1 MTVERMPFRPYAAEL
16 AMHDIKWIREEPAGL
31 IDALARRG
39 NNSGEAKG
47 AAEALVAKLLDL
59 DTRRRETLTKLE
71 TLLARRNAASK
82 EIGQAKAKKDE
93 AAASALMAEVA
104 KLKEDVP
111 ALEQEAK
118 RIEKALEDELAAIP
132 NAPLAEVPQGADE
145 HDNVEKSRFGAPR
158 TYAFTP
164 KQHFEVGEGLGQMD
178 FETAAK
184 LSGARFVVNKGPL
197 ARLERALGQFF
208 LDVHT
213 GEHGYMEVNPPILV
227 RDEAMFGTAQLPK
240 FREDQFS
247 AVNQNDLLTHFG
259 DLLIEENWLFE
270 SIDLS
275 HNQGRMGQRL
285 TAQGLK
291 ERLALE
297 LKEKAATAA
306 SLWLIPTAEVPL
318 TNLVRESILSEE
330 ELPMRLTACTPC
342 FRAEAGAAGR
352 DTRGMIRQHQFTK
365 VELVS
370 ITTPERSAEE
380 HERMLACAEAVLKKL
395 DLAYRVVTLC
405 TGDMGFASQKT
416 YDIEVWLPGQNAYRE
431 ISSCSVCGD
440 FQARRMN
447 ARYRPAEGKGPRY
460 VHTLNGS
467 GVAVGRALVAVLETY
482 QQENGSVAVPEALL
496 PYMGGLK
503 TIEKLK

>member
-1 MTVERMPFRPYAAEL
+1 
-16 AMHDIKWIREEPAGL
+16 MHDIKWIRDEPEGL
-31 IDALARRG
+31 INALVRRGGGSDEARRD
-39 NNSGEAKG
+39 
-47 AAEALVAKLLDL
+47 AEALVAKLRGLDEQ
-59 DTRRRETLTKLE
+59 RRATLTQLE
-71 TLLARRNAASK
+71 ALLARRNAASK
-82 EIGQAKAKKDE
+82 EIGQAKSKKDE
-93 AAASALMAEVA
+93 GTAAALMAEVA
-104 KLKEDVP
+104 ELKEKVP
-111 ALEQEAK
+111 ALEAESKRLEA
-118 RIEKALEDELAAIP
+118 ELNGELAAIP

-145 HDNVEKSRFGAPR
+145 HDNVEKSRFGAAR
-158 TYAFTP
+158 SYAFTP
-164 KQHFEVGEGLGQMD
+164 KQHFEVGEALGQMD

-213 GEHGYMEVNPPILV
+213 GEHGYIEVNPPLLV
-227 RDEAMFGTAQLPK
+227 RDDAMFGTAQLPK
-240 FREDQFS
+240 FREDQFWATRWLDNQEIM
-247 AVNQNDLLTHFG
+247 AVALRG
-259 DLLIEENWLFE
+259 D
-270 SIDLS
+270 D
-275 HNQGRMGQRL
+275 
-285 TAQGLK
+285 
-291 ERLALE
+291 ERLETALA
-297 LKEKAATAA
+297 KETLA
-306 SLWLIPTAEVPL
+306 SEGLWLIPTAEVPL

-330 ELPMRLTACTPC
+330 ELPLRLTACTPC

-370 ITTPERSAEE
+370 ITTPEKSAEE

-395 DLAYRVVTLC
+395 DLHYRVVTLC

-416 YDIEVWLPGQNAYRE
+416 YDIEVWLPGQGAFRE

-447 ARYRPAEGKGPRY
+447 ARYRPAEGKGPRF

-482 QQENGSVAVPEALL
+482 QQENGAVTVPDALL